1 MKLYNNT
8 ILLPNLTVLNNL
20 LNNDDI
26 DDTYLCNCKN
36 IFENKIIIKHLVK
49 NKVNSIR
56 IWREK
61 TIFGFYYNNFRYEGK
76 NFIAALDYI
85 INDTYILIDYLSIND
100 SEKSYMYN
108 NSLDQYEAE
117 DLISSLINFI
127 KIIAIK
133 ENKNKIIM
141 NIHQNLRYYEK
152 YYYYNG
158 FEITNRKY
166 KYNPFFIE
174 IEINLEK
181 IICP

>member
-8 ILLPNLTVLNNL
+8 ILLPNLIVLNDL
-20 LNNDDI
+20 LNNDNI

-36 IFENKIIIKHLVK
+36 IFENKIIIKHWIK

-56 IWREK
+56 IWRIK
-61 TIFGFYYNNFRYEGK
+61 TIFGFYYNNFGFEGK
-76 NFIAALDYI
+76 NFIGALDYI
-85 INDTYILIDYLSIND
+85 INDKYILIDYLSIND

-117 DLISSLINFI
+117 DLINSLINFI
-127 KIIAIK
+127 KIIAKK

-158 FEITNRKY
+158 FKITNRIY
-166 KYNPFFIE
+166 KYNPFFTE
-174 IEINLEK
+174 IEFNL
-181 IICP
+181 